1 MGENGDNLVVMEDSR
16 SSPRKQLFT
25 WESADT
31 GRELVKMPISHSAIG
46 HLAHSGPQANSRDRK
61 GKEPETQKEEG
72 VRFRLPQPSCRHWL
86 VVRAVWGDDTGQ

>member
-1 MGENGDNLVVMEDSR
+1 MGISLLESTDTGENGDNLVIMEDNR

-31 GRELVKMPISHSAIG
+31 GRELVKMLISHFAIG

-61 GKEPETQKEEG
+61 GKNLKHRRKKG
-72 VRFRLPQPSCRHWL
+72 
-86 VVRAVWGDDTGQ
+86 